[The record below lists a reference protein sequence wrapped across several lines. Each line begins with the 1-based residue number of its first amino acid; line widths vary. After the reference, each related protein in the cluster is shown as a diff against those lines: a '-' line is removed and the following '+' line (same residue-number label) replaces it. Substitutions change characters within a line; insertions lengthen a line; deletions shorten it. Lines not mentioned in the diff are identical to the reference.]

1 MKPFILVADGF
12 DKNLFK
18 ELCGIEGL
26 EVHPES
32 KVDKNGLTNLLPKI
46 NGIIIRSATTINEDL
61 LEKAP
66 NLKLVIRAGEGTD
79 NIDKIACGSKG
90 VKVSNTP
97 GANNN
102 SAAEH
107 ALALM
112 MTVLR
117 QTALANKSMSD
128 GKWDKNSFMG
138 MELWKKK
145 VGIVGMGRIG
155 RILAKRLS
163 GFEVSI
169 FYYDPHH
176 SSVDL
181 PNTTKVDN
189 IEDLF
194 KNCDIISVHVPLIE
208 STKDLVDKKLLE
220 LMKPN
225 AIIIN
230 AARGGIVSESD
241 LLDALKNNKIR
252 GAGLDVFSQEPLPEN
267 SPLRNLPNLVLT
279 PHLGATTLEAQ
290 ERVGEMAVEQIKEF
304 FLNNNLLNEVRH

>member
-12 DKNLFK
+12 DKKLFK
-18 ELCGIEGL
+18 ELCAVDGL
-26 EVHPES
+26 EVYPES
-32 KVDKNGLTNLLPKI
+32 KVDKDGLNNLLPKI
-46 NGIIIRSATTINEDL
+46 NGIIIRSATTITEDL
-61 LEKAP
+61 LAKAP
-66 NLKLVIRAGEGTD
+66 NLKYVIRAGEGTD
-79 NIDKIACGSKG
+79 NIDKAACRARG

-107 ALALM
+107 AFALI

-117 QTALANKSMSD
+117 QTAFANKSMCE

-155 RILAKRLS
+155 QILAKRLS

-169 FYYDPHH
+169 SYFDPVTTN
-176 SSVDL
+176 VDI
-181 PNTTKVDN
+181 PNTTKVIN

-194 KNCDIISVHVPLIE
+194 KTCDIISIHVPLIE
-208 STKDLVDKKLLE
+208 STKNLVDKKLLSH
-220 LMKPN
+220 MKPN
-225 AIIIN
+225 AILVN
-230 AARGGIVSESD
+230 AARGGIINEED
-241 LLDALKNNKIR
+241 LIDALKNNKIR
-252 GAGLDVFSQEPLPEN
+252 GAGLDVFATEPLPDN
-267 SPLRNLPNLVLT
+267 SPLRSFPNLVLT

-304 FLNNNLLNEVRH
+304 FLNNKLLNEVR